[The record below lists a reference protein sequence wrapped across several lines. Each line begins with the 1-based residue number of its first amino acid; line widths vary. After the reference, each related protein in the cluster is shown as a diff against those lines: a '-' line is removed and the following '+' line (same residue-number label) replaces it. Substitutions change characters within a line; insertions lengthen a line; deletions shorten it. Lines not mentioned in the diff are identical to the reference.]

1 MIYTSYYGGKQIGT
15 SICISITQKRG
26 YNFQEL
32 LLFKPSDTLFK
43 FWKNSK
49 KDAEAEKHYTD
60 VFLKNLTSE
69 FNDKA
74 VDVWLHKIAK
84 SGNDVTLNCHEIKG
98 FCHRHLVG
106 EIIKSKRPELW
117 GGEVELNRKQG
128 MGNGEWGM
136 GNREIATNSRPTK
149 LISEMTWTELF
160 DNKITVIFENK
171 PLLLEVRSVE
181 PWRVNINSYAIYGG
195 DLVKIVGGDRKG
207 EWQLERSPN
216 ADPSHNLPSPKQ
228 WVKTSALT
236 QPPKGHETWTDAD
249 FKVRKVS

>member
-15 SICISITQKRG
+15 SICISITQKHG

-32 LLFKPSDTLFK
+32 PLFKPSDTLFK

-49 KDAEAEKHYTD
+49 KDAEAEKHYTN
-60 VFLKNLTSE
+60 VFLENLTSE
-69 FNDKA
+69 LNDKA
-74 VDVWLHKIAK
+74 IDIWLHKVAK

-117 GGEVELNRKQG
+117 GGEVSELGEQG
-128 MGNGEWGM
+128 TGNGE
-136 GNREIATNSRPTK
+136 IAINSRPAK
-149 LISEMTWTELF
+149 LISEMSWAELF
-160 DNKITVIFENK
+160 DNKITVVFENK
-171 PLLLEVRSVE
+171 PPLTEVAAIK
-181 PWRVNINSYAIYGG
+181 PWEVNINNYAIYGG

-216 ADPSHNLPSPKQ
+216 ADPSHHLPSPKQ

-249 FKVRKVS
+249 FKTRKVG

>member
-1 MIYTSYYGGKQIGT
+1 M
-15 SICISITQKRG
+15 
-26 YNFQEL
+26 

-43 FWKNSK
+43 FWKNSR

-60 VFLKNLTSE
+60 VFLGNLTSE

-106 EIIKSKRPELW
+106 QIIKSKRPELW
-117 GGEVELNRKQG
+117 GGEVSELGEQG
-128 MGNGEWGM
+128 M
-136 GNREIATNSRPTK
+136 EINSHPTK
-149 LISEMTWTELF
+149 LISEMTWVELF

-171 PLLLEVRSVE
+171 PPLPEVAAIK
-181 PWRVNINSYAIYGG
+181 PWKVNVNNYAIYGG

-216 ADPSHNLPSPKQ
+216 ADPSHHLPSPKQ

-249 FKVRKVS
+249 FKARKVG